1 MGNALLFF
9 SGAYSIR
16 KEFVSVIGFY
26 SEGYLWKSKIQ
37 PAQF

>member
-1 MGNALLFF
+1 MRNALLFF

-16 KEFVSVIGFY
+16 REFVSVIGFY